1 MSSVSILS
9 REIVQALHPERS
21 KLSYFAPP
29 SCLLLFSSY
38 RALSFRSFA
47 IDRSL
52 SKFFLWPQLFSP
64 LRCISRLANTKYI
77 GRKILAKSRQY
88 IPRFVLDSSP
98 FTTEQMTLPSERKNS
113 KISKHATDY
122 HRIISIR
129 FFPIVSFVSRTNF

>member
-1 MSSVSILS
+1 MCRVFRFSAGKLSKHCIL
-9 REIVQALHPERS
+9 REANC

-98 FTTEQMTLPSERKNS
+98 FTWTNDVAFCERIQRFPN
-113 KISKHATDY
+113 TR
-122 HRIISIR
+122 RIIIVL
-129 FFPIVSFVSRTNF
+129 FPFDSFPS